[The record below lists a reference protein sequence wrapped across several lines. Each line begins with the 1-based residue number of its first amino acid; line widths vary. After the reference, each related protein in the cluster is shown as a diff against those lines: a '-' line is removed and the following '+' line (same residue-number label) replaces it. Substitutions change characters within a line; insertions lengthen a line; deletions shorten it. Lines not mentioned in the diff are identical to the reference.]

1 MAAASLVATAIGVL
15 LLILTGYFLAA
26 GMITLNETMV
36 TTSKEMTA
44 RNSRMMGTSIRIYE
58 GSGENPL
65 FVSLNN
71 TGSEVIRDYAFMDV
85 YLQYSDNPTEYYPY
99 NPDGGRGWRMVGIIP
114 DTINPHAW
122 DPGETLL
129 IQVTTDGGPHTWVKV
144 ATSTGAS
151 SSAYLWNGG

>member
-15 LLILTGYFLAA
+15 LLILTGYLLAA

-36 TTSKEMTA
+36 TAGKEMTV
-44 RNSRMMGTSIRIYE
+44 RNTRIMGTSIHIHE

-71 TGSEVIRDYAFMDV
+71 TGSEVIRDYAGMDV
-85 YLQYSDNPTEYYPY
+85 YLQYIDNMTEYYPY
-99 NPDGGRGWRMVGIIP
+99 NPDGGRGWSRVSIVP
-114 DTINPHAW
+114 DTINPASW

-144 ATSTGAS
+144 TTSNGAS
-151 SSAYLWNGG
+151 SSAYI